1 MLSSL
6 DKQLLNNYQQEFP
19 LSLRPYQ
26 TIAEALGVTEEEV
39 LAAYSAL
46 AKKDFISR
54 IGPIIQANHIGL
66 STLIAMAI
74 PDDQLTATAN
84 IVSSFAE
91 VNHNYEREH
100 RFNLWFVLIA
110 ADEQHLH
117 TTVTGIEVQT
127 GFKTMQLPL
136 LEDYFINLG
145 FQLDLEDEPQPQLAL
160 SKL

>member
-19 LSLRPYQ
+19 LSSRPYL
-26 TIAEALGVTEEEV
+26 TIAEELGVTEEEV
-39 LAAYSAL
+39 LTAYRLL
-46 AKKDFISR
+46 AEKKFISR
-54 IGPIIQANHIGL
+54 IGPIIHANHIGV

-74 PDDQLTATAN
+74 PDEQLTITAN

-91 VNHNYEREH
+91 VNHNYQREH

-110 ADEQHLH
+110 SSKQHLH
-117 TTVTGIEVQT
+117 NTVTDIETQT
-127 GFKTMQLPL
+127 GFKTMLLPL

-145 FQLDLEDEPQPQLAL
+145 FQLDLDDSLQLELNEA
-160 SKL
+160 

>member
-1 MLSSL
+1 MLSPL

-19 LSLRPYQ
+19 LSPRPYL
-26 TIAEALGVTEEEV
+26 TIAEALGVTENEV
-39 LAAYSAL
+39 LAAYNAL
-46 AKKDFISR
+46 AEKDFISR

-74 PDDQLTATAN
+74 PTDQLTVTAN
-84 IVSSFAE
+84 IISCFAE

-100 RFNLWFVLIA
+100 HFNLWFVLIA

-117 TTVTGIEVQT
+117 TTVTDIEVQT

-145 FQLDLEDEPQPQLAL
+145 FQLDLEDDPQLEL
-160 SKL
+160 INT